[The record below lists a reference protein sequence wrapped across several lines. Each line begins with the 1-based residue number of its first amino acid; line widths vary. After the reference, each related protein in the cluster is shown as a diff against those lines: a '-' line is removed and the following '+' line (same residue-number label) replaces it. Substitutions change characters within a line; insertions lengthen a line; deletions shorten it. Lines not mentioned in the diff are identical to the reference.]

1 MKQRDSNLD
10 VIRALAAFCVV
21 VNHAAESVYAMS
33 MEQYQMIPHSSSAF
47 YFVAFTFGRC
57 GVPLFLLLS
66 GYLLL
71 PQSYDENKI
80 KRFYKHNFLPMLG
93 VWELWIFIYCV
104 FLAWYYQMPFDVAQ
118 YIRRAL
124 FLEHAGLS
132 HTWYMPMII
141 GMYLFL
147 PYVANALKQIPWTL
161 LSIMMLAVYVYL
173 FIVPSVNLYQSMLQI
188 PSNEMVYAQIDLSYG
203 GNTYGLYLILGYA
216 IARCKKLLCENK
228 YRVAVFFAILMG
240 GGYAWTVHAQ
250 LAYFA
255 QGIAWQVWYNYYMMP
270 LIGAGI
276 FITLMNIKFPSWIE
290 LPAKRLS
297 ICSFG
302 IYLLHDMLLVVEI
315 RNIGVLDDKSTEVVV
330 LAVGIYLL
338 SYLIVE
344 GISKI
349 PHVEAIFLKKE

>member
-21 VNHAAESVYAMS
+21 MNHAAESVYAMN

-47 YFVAFTFGRC
+47 YFAAFTFGRC

-104 FLAWYYQMPFDVAQ
+104 FLAWYYHMPFDVAQ

-173 FIVPSVNLYQSMLQI
+173 FIVPSVNSYQSMLQI
-188 PSNEMVYAQIDLSYG
+188 PSNEMVYTQVDLSYG
-203 GNTYGLYLILGYA
+203 GSTYGLYLILGYA
-216 IARCKKLLCENK
+216 IARCKKLLCEKK
-228 YRVAVFFAILMG
+228 YRIAMIFTILMG
-240 GGYAWTVHAQ
+240 GGTRGQCTRNWRTSLRESRGRY
-250 LAYFA
+250 
-255 QGIAWQVWYNYYMMP
+255 GI
-270 LIGAGI
+270 
-276 FITLMNIKFPSWIE
+276 ITI
-290 LPAKRLS
+290 
-297 ICSFG
+297 
-302 IYLLHDMLLVVEI
+302 
-315 RNIGVLDDKSTEVVV
+315 
-330 LAVGIYLL
+330 
-338 SYLIVE
+338 
-344 GISKI
+344 
-349 PHVEAIFLKKE
+349 

>member
-21 VNHAAESVYAMS
+21 VNHAAESVYSMS

-47 YFVAFTFGRC
+47 YFAAFTFGRC

-132 HTWYMPMII
+132 HTWYMNVSV
-141 GMYLFL
+141 F
-147 PYVANALKQIPWTL
+147 
-161 LSIMMLAVYVYL
+161 AVCG
-173 FIVPSVNLYQSMLQI
+173 
-188 PSNEMVYAQIDLSYG
+188 E
-203 GNTYGLYLILGYA
+203 
-216 IARCKKLLCENK
+216 R
-228 YRVAVFFAILMG
+228 
-240 GGYAWTVHAQ
+240 
-250 LAYFA
+250 
-255 QGIAWQVWYNYYMMP
+255 
-270 LIGAGI
+270 
-276 FITLMNIKFPSWIE
+276 
-290 LPAKRLS
+290 
-297 ICSFG
+297 
-302 IYLLHDMLLVVEI
+302 
-315 RNIGVLDDKSTEVVV
+315 
-330 LAVGIYLL
+330 
-338 SYLIVE
+338 
-344 GISKI
+344 
-349 PHVEAIFLKKE
+349 VEANTLDAVVDHDACCVCVPFHSSECEFVSVDAANSIE